1 MDIQQAMYPNIT
13 LFIQA
18 ILFLVFT
25 AIIRSILVKPYS
37 QVIEE
42 RERLTQKNTE
52 ETIKLREEAQRYF
65 QEAQSILEKGRR
77 ESNQILDQ
85 ARKEAEKLKV
95 EILAKVEQETQ
106 EEIAK
111 AVEEIRKSLEEEKR
125 KFDEKVG
132 EIAEL
137 ITSKVL
143 EEAA

>member
-25 AIIRSILVKPYS
+25 AIVRSILVKPYS

-52 ETIKLREEAQRYF
+52 EAIRLREEAQMYF

-77 ESNQILDQ
+77 ESNQILEQ
-85 ARKEAEKLKV
+85 ARREAERLRA
-95 EILAKVEQETQ
+95 EILSRVEQETQ
-106 EEIAK
+106 EEISR

-125 KFDEKVG
+125 KLDERVR

-137 ITSKVL
+137 ITSRVL